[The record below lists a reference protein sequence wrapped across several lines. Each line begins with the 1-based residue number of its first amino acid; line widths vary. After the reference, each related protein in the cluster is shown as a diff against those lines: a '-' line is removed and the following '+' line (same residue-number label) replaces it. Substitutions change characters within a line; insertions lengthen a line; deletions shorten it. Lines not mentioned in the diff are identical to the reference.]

1 MPLRSLGT
9 CNGSFSAQLPR
20 RFSPHRLFG
29 SERAFKLLE
38 ISDHSDSQSRV
49 APMDRNPNIAFGG
62 SVLAKLEGVNLA
74 GNLFEQILPSVFK
87 NNLLSLHEVQG
98 RALFTSE

>member
-1 MPLRSLGT
+1 MALFGAVDPPVRCIGCSALRGRSSCLRSGPFRT
-9 CNGSFSAQLPR
+9 R
-20 RFSPHRLFG
+20 RARSP
-29 SERAFKLLE
+29 
-38 ISDHSDSQSRV
+38 
-49 APMDRNPNIAFGG
+49 PMDRNPNIAFGG